1 MGAYYTEALGSV
13 HISTTQK
20 RKIDAK
26 YVLQRVLGNEG
37 GGVRRVHGSVQNNG
51 HSAFMVLHFQ
61 A

>member
-37 GGVRRVHGSVQNNG
+37 G
-51 HSAFMVLHFQ
+51 A
-61 A
+61 